1 MFGISQKSNTA
12 LKNPWVL
19 GFIAFFLT
27 FVTANVIFISLAFKS
42 PPALVV
48 DDFYER
54 GQAYEETQK
63 RIAEEKSLGWIG
75 LLITPPSI
83 RVNQL
88 QTYDVFLHG
97 KNSTKLELDSVTFFA
112 FRPSDNEADFSTP
125 MQQKQSGVYTVD
137 ARFDLPGIWDVIV
150 EAKQGEQ
157 KFLTTKRISVKP

>member
-1 MFGISQKSNTA
+1 MFGISQQSNQA

-42 PPALVV
+42 APALVV

-54 GQAYEETQK
+54 GEAYEETQK
-63 RIAEEKSLGWIG
+63 RIAAEKSLGWTG
-75 LLITPPSI
+75 LLMTPSSI
-83 RVNQL
+83 RVNQD

-112 FRPSDNEADFSTP
+112 FRPSDVDADFSIP
-125 MQQKQSGVYTVD
+125 MVQKQPGVYTVN
-137 ARFDLPGIWDVIV
+137 ARFDLPGIWDLIV
-150 EAKQGEQ
+150 EAKKGEQ
-157 KFLTTKRISVKP
+157 RFLTTERISVKP